1 MSTQVAIA
9 GDLGGERRANDRSDV
24 RVVSR
29 ALAVAAWALVETV
42 VRFALVS
49 LLLCTLAIRLAIF
62 ALLFV
67 AAPRSVAELQAV
79 GLDRFPAP
87 PSESPGIATSES
99 HP

>member
-9 GDLGGERRANDRSDV
+9 GNLGGERRAEDRSDV

-49 LLLCTLAIRLAIF
+49 LLLFTLAIRLAIF

-67 AAPRSVAELQAV
+67 SAPRVAELQAV